1 MEKFKIPTIQEEKT
15 MLKTIRIK
23 VPTYNR
29 IETLATKHNISMNKL
44 INDCIEYA
52 LNNLEEDEEENTTQE
67 NNYKRK

>member
-23 VPTYNR
+23 VSTYKK
-29 IETLATKHNISMNKL
+29 IEDLSSKHNISMNKL

-52 LNNLEEDEEENTTQE
+52 LNNLEDDDDEKVTAQQ
-67 NNYKRK
+67 K

>member
-23 VPTYNR
+23 VSTYKK
-29 IETLATKHNISMNKL
+29 IENLSSKHNISMNKL

-52 LNNLEEDEEENTTQE
+52 LNNLEEDEEEKVTAQQ
-67 NNYKRK
+67 K

>member
-23 VPTYNR
+23 VSTYKK
-29 IETLATKHNISMNKL
+29 IENLSSTHNISMNKL

-52 LNNLEEDEEENTTQE
+52 LNNLEEDEEEKATAQQ
-67 NNYKRK
+67 K

>member
-23 VPTYNR
+23 VSTYKK
-29 IETLATKHNISMNKL
+29 IENLSSTHNISMNKL

-52 LNNLEEDEEENTTQE
+52 LNNLEEDDEEKATAQQ
-67 NNYKRK
+67 K

>member
-23 VPTYNR
+23 VSTYKK
-29 IETLATKHNISMNKL
+29 IENLSSKHNISMNKL

-52 LNNLEEDEEENTTQE
+52 LNNLEEDEEEKVSAQQ
-67 NNYKRK
+67 K

>member
-23 VPTYNR
+23 VSTYKK
-29 IETLATKHNISMNKL
+29 IENLASKHNISMNKL

-52 LNNLEEDEEENTTQE
+52 LNNLESTKEDNK
-67 NNYKRK
+67 KR